1 MIWPE
6 AIDEII
12 RPSTIGSIANPDS
25 VGVTPFTICRYSGMV
40 SIAPNMPKPT
50 STDRIADIENTREPN
65 SFIGR
70 IASLPIARSTM
81 MNAIR
86 PAAPM
91 P

>member
-12 RPSTIGSIANPDS
+12 RPRTIGSIEKPDS

-50 STDRIADIENTREPN
+50 STDSTADIEKTREPK
-65 SFIGR
+65 SLSGR
-70 IASLPIARSTM
+70 IASSPIARSTRM
-81 MNAIR
+81 KATS
-86 PAAPM
+86 PTAPM